1 MASGIEDILQSI
13 RNDPLV
19 QAEKGL
25 LPGHKII
32 VRFDYYRRFAACSC
46 GWRYEPRRWGSGY
59 GQSVGV
65 RVAAGNHA
73 RLAARQVAAST
84 SPAA

>member
-1 MASGIEDILQSI
+1 MASGIEDILQAI

-25 LPGHKII
+25 LPGHKITI
-32 VRFDYYRRFAACSC
+32 RFDYYNRYAACTC
-46 GWRYEPRRWGSGY
+46 GWRYEPRRWGAGIN
-59 GQSVGV
+59 QSIGI

-73 RLAARQVAAST
+73 RIAVKEVA
-84 SPAA
+84 PLQL